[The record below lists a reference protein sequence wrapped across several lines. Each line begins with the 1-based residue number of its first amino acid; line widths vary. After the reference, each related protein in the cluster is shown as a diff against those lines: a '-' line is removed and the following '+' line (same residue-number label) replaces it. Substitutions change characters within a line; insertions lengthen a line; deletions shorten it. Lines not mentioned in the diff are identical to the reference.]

1 MKLNETALR
10 ALEEKLNA
18 FSAENGPIAV
28 HRSQNT
34 NTCDSCY
41 TGSTCKGTCRGTC
54 IGACNGY

>member
-1 MKLNETALR
+1 MNLKKS
-10 ALEEKLNA
+10 ALEALEAKLA
-18 FSAENGPIAV
+18 MYSKENGPIAV

-41 TGSTCKGTCRGTC
+41 SGSTCKGTCRGTC